1 MGRIMA
7 IDYGKK
13 RCGIAVTDTLRM
25 IANGLE
31 TIETPKIF
39 AFFASYFAKEKVDV
53 LVVGEP
59 TRWDGS
65 PSEIEADIRK
75 FMAEFA
81 KRHPTIEI
89 KRQDERFS
97 SKMAFEAM
105 IAGGVKQK
113 DRRNK
118 ATIDKVSATIILQ
131 SYLEEH
137 TT

>member
-39 AFFASYFAKEKVDV
+39 TFFASYFAKEKVDV

-65 PSEIEADIRK
+65 PSEIEVDIRK
-75 FMAEFA
+75 FIAEFA
-81 KRHPTIEI
+81 KKHPTIEI

-105 IAGGVKQK
+105 ITGGVKQK